1 MKKTLLWMLL
11 FIVTTS
17 AFSQTTDITPVP
29 TKSVLAQ
36 EPPKKVIDSFFAGDR
51 NPLWNGTGRRA
62 KLFTGTRQ
70 EYLAQFDK
78 IFIKQPADSQV
89 MILVK
94 IMPNR
99 KGTDFHP
106 AEIVTTFRQI
116 AEGKRKGQWWPE
128 EGSDEAVVVPTTP
141 INQPEL
147 ATTPPVLVK
156 NN

>member
-1 MKKTLLWMLL
+1 MLL

-17 AFSQTTDITPVP
+17 AFSQTADITPVSTDP
-29 TKSVLAQ
+29 VLTQ
-36 EPPKKVIDSFFAGDR
+36 EPPKKVIDSFFAGDHD
-51 NPLWNGTGRRA
+51 PLRDGRGRRA

-94 IMPNR
+94 MMPSR
-99 KGTDFHP
+99 KETGFRS

-116 AEGKRKGQWWPE
+116 AAGKKKGQWWPE

-147 ATTPPVLVK
+147 ATTPTVLVK